1 MPASEQSLADEA
13 PALKRLLLQR
23 EAELLE
29 ARLMVEKLKL
39 EIARYKRQKFG
50 ASSERLTQLAQ
61 LELLVEELESEQAR
75 IEEPAAPD
83 AVARKAEPIRPA
95 RKALPPHL
103 PRETLVHEPD
113 AMVGC
118 ACADCGGTL
127 RLLGEDVAEMLEIVP
142 ARFKVIRHVRPKYSC
157 AKCQA
162 IVPAAAP
169 SRPIARGLAGP
180 GLLAHILVSKFAD
193 HLPLYRQSDIYAR
206 EGVELERSTLA
217 GMVGGAAAL
226 LDPLVTALERH
237 VIAADKL
244 HGDDTPV
251 PVLAPGNGRT
261 KTARLWVYVRDERP
275 MAGQAPPAVWFKY
288 SPDRKGERP
297 QKHLKNFTGIL
308 QADGYAGFDALYAN
322 GRVSE
327 AACWAHARRKY
338 FDLHASTGSPLAQE
352 AMRRIGELYAIE
364 KTIRGK
370 PAAQRRQARQ
380 EQAAQ
385 KLVEFKQW
393 MDRTLAQTSSK
404 SELAKAVMYSHK
416 RWAALTRYADD
427 GRIEMDNNA
436 AERELRVVALGRKNW
451 LHAGSDAGGER
462 AAAIY
467 SLIGSAKLNG
477 LNPEAYLR
485 HVLKR
490 IADQPINR
498 VDELLPWNVAAE
510 LDRETADE
518 RLAA

>member
-13 PALKRLLLQR
+13 LALKRLLLQR

-75 IEEPAAPD
+75 IQEPVEPD
-83 AVARKAEPIRPA
+83 AVACKAEPTRPA

-103 PRETLVHEPD
+103 PRETLVHEPA
-113 AMVGC
+113 AMAGC
-118 ACADCGGTL
+118 ACLECGGTL
-127 RLLGEDVAEMLEIVP
+127 RVLGEDVAEMLEIVP

-162 IVPAAAP
+162 IVQAAAP

-275 MAGQAPPAVWFKY
+275 MAGQAPPAVWFQY

-308 QADGYAGFDALYAN
+308 QADGYAGFDALYAS

-370 PAAQRRQARQ
+370 PAAQRRLARQ

-404 SELAKAVMYSHK
+404 SELARAIMYSHK

-436 AERELRVVALGRKNW
+436 AERELRAVALGRKNW

-485 HVLKR
+485 HVLQR
-490 IADQPINR
+490 IADHPINR
-498 VDELLPWNVAAE
+498 VDELLPWNVATELERKTAE
-510 LDRETADE
+510 E